1 MAFSSK
7 HNKYVSTP
15 DWFGNTSSSS
25 TSPTVS
31 KIVSTIISS
40 GSQAEA
46 APSTQ
51 SSVILYNKFVL
62 EYKDATIDILTLNNT
77 AIVAVAIEG
86 DIPENTIPI
95 GKLVSIIG
103 WKTSDFINIAAN
115 TILTVTAT
123 IHSNY
128 GIVFYDNTQLP
139 ISGAVI
145 SQEAQ
150 QVAVPENAFYF
161 RICSTTTSTF
171 NLNYASPLSYDNEQ
185 LQISNLNVSDYLQ
198 LNNNIPEGINTTSFD
213 LTNLQL
219 LVQNPLH
226 ITKDKNNVIKLS
238 LDKSYIETGGD
249 LYVTVDETEQDIQ
262 GVKTFIKGI
271 KIGNNK
277 LSQLQEDVIYLDGN
291 LVVKGG
297 VTMYADDGN
306 VDVPSLYEGIPIDGE
321 TLFWEED
328 AEGNKVLK
336 ANSGTIKKIETDGKG
351 NAITS
356 VTLGDDNSTLL
367 FHKNG
372 EFAYQSQVDIISDNL
387 DDLDTEF
394 HEFKDYAETYYVTVH
409 TEQEIYGKKDFTTGG
424 LFVNGNQI
432 IYNKDDDYWMLRGD
446 LLITGGITTYVN
458 DGTAA
463 PSLFEALPIDQQ
475 TIIRN
480 EAGALMINPDL
491 EFGLNEEE
499 LISFLEANKYA
510 TQSWVYSLKYASASA
525 LTNLSDKVNDFLEG
539 SDTDVIINKWK
550 ELETFLSG
558 LSETDNLATILGNK
572 ADKATTL
579 AGYGI
584 TDAYT
589 KSAVDTLLG
598 DYVTLKTAQTI
609 TGEKNFTGGLKV
621 NGSPIVYDATNKY
634 WKLEGDLL
642 VTGGVTMYATD
653 AIDIPSII
661 DSIPV
666 ASTSAKGLAS
676 FDPDFFS
683 VDANGKVTFIGQ
695 TGGIT
700 DLPIATTSVKGIAS
714 FDSNFFTVSSGKVS
728 FNGGKIKVV
737 TSAPSSY
744 DANTL
749 YVITG

>member
-40 GSQAEA
+40 GSQTEA

-161 RICSTTTSTF
+161 RICSTTAKF

-238 LDKSYIETGGD
+238 LDKSYIETGGN

-432 IYNKDDDYWMLRGD
+432 IYNKDDDYWMLKGD
-446 LLITGGITTYVN
+446 LLITGGITTYAN

-475 TIIRN
+475 TILRN

-539 SDTDVIINKWK
+539 SDTDIIINKWK

-589 KSAVDTLLG
+589 KSDVDTLLSG
-598 DYVTLKTAQTI
+598 YVTLDTTQTI
-609 TGEKNFTGGLKV
+609 TGKKDFTTGGLFV
-621 NGSPIVYDATNKY
+621 NGSQIKYDKINKY

-642 VTGGVTMYATD
+642 VTGGITMYATD
-653 AIDIPSII
+653 AIDIPSIV

-666 ASTSAKGLAS
+666 ASTSTKGLAS

-737 TSAPSSY
+737 TSAPTTYES
-744 DANTL
+744 DTL